1 MEKKEIIMKLIL
13 REDIKDKGLAGEI
26 IDVKTGYARNYLIPK
41 GLAYHATEANT
52 KVFAIEK
59 IRKVKKLEQ
68 LKTEA
73 EKLKTEIEKIS
84 LTAVAKVGDDGKLFG
99 SITTHTISE
108 LLKEK
113 GYDYN
118 HRKIILEEPIKEL
131 GVFEAKIEL
140 FHGVKA
146 TVKVW
151 VVRE

>member
-1 MEKKEIIMKLIL
+1 MKIIL
-13 REDIKDKGLAGEI
+13 REDVNGKGSAGDV
-26 IDVKTGYARNYLIPK
+26 IDVKTGYARNYLIPQN
-41 GLAYHATEANT
+41 LAYMANDANT
-52 KVFAIEK
+52 KVYEMEK
-59 IRKVKKLEQ
+59 VRKGKELEQ
-68 LKTEA
+68 RKTES

-99 SITTHTISE
+99 SITSHTISE

-118 HRKIILEEPIKEL
+118 HRKIIIAEPIKEL
-131 GVFEAKIEL
+131 GVFEAEVDI
-140 FHGVKA
+140 FQDVKA

>member
-1 MEKKEIIMKLIL
+1 MKVIL
-13 REDIKDKGLAGEI
+13 REDVKDKGNAGEI
-26 IDVKTGYARNYLIPK
+26 IEVKPGYARNYLIPK

-52 KVFAIEK
+52 KIFAVEK
-59 IRKVKKLEQ
+59 IRKAKKLEQ
-68 LKTEA
+68 LKVEA

-99 SITTHTISE
+99 SVTSHTIAE

-113 GYDYN
+113 GYDFN
-118 HRKIILEEPIKEL
+118 HRKIIIEEPIKEL
-131 GVFEAKIEL
+131 GVFEANIEL
-140 FHGVKA
+140 FQGVKA